1 MMKRLKTVIYGA
13 AVAGLCLSQVS
24 GVYASGLSQTTMN
37 TFWAEGETVLETETS
52 ESSTELES
60 ETASDPQTQESESV
74 PETEAPESES
84 VPETEVPESESVLQT
99 EAPESESVPETEVPE
114 SESVPETE
122 DPEPIKDGFVH
133 EDGHTY
139 YYQNG
144 VMLKNKELYDKN
156 NWYYFD
162 HTGKMAT
169 GWTKHHNKQ
178 YYYDKDGRMVHG
190 IYEIEGKKYGFDEWS
205 GVLLTGEHLFTD
217 KNDGYWY
224 YFYEKDDSKHKKG
237 EMAVGW
243 VKHHSKQYYYD
254 ENGVMVHHIVK
265 IDGKYYGFNEWTG
278 VLLTGEHYF
287 TDGSSDQWYYFYDVS
302 QDGKVKGE
310 MATGWTAHH
319 NNKYYYNDKGQMVHG
334 PHEIDGQLYMFDE
347 WLGTIRTGWL
357 PYHNEWYYMD
367 QMGVIQRGELQL
379 DGHWYYF
386 DEKTGITANKGLTYH
401 HNHWYYYNENGHM
414 QYGEKYVDGGW
425 RYFNE
430 YTGVMAIGW
439 TKHHG
444 NTYYYD
450 GGGKM
455 VHGKQTIDDR
465 DYYFDN
471 ITGILTGVDRA
482 YQNPSQYYQIQ
493 DSISLSGGGYN
504 LSIGY
509 EGLKVAYVMRALGMG
524 QGVGMPA
531 SGGAYYSVT
540 VANRVKAFQSGC
552 GLPATGIVDI
562 YTWKA
567 LGYSESDWYNLGAY
581 VSPLRINKD
590 STRSDCIEAMIQ
602 TAYGY
607 LGTDYIVGAAGA
619 PGTGIDCSGL
629 VMQALYGAGIDMS
642 PINPIRHSYPGYEYE
657 SRNIFSSP
665 KLKTV
670 SYGERQRG
678 DLIFYSNGNGVI
690 IHVAIY
696 LGNNQV
702 IEAWPNKVVVWPI
715 VNGQRSIIAGVRRPF
730 V

>member
-37 TFWAEGETVLETETS
+37 TFWAEGETVLETGTS

-278 VLLTGEHYF
+278 VLLTGEHYLQMEALTSGIIF
-287 TDGSSDQWYYFYDVS
+287 MMFPRTARSKARWRQAGRRITTISIIIMIKARWFMDRMKLMVSYICLMNGWERSGQAGCHTIMNGIIWIRWASSKEESSSW
-302 QDGKVKGE
+302 
-310 MATGWTAHH
+310 MATGIILM
-319 NNKYYYNDKGQMVHG
+319 KRQ
-334 PHEIDGQLYMFDE
+334 
-347 WLGTIRTGWL
+347 
-357 PYHNEWYYMD
+357 
-367 QMGVIQRGELQL
+367 
-379 DGHWYYF
+379 
-386 DEKTGITANKGLTYH
+386 GL
-401 HNHWYYYNENGHM
+401 
-414 QYGEKYVDGGW
+414 
-425 RYFNE
+425 R
-430 YTGVMAIGW
+430 
-439 TKHHG
+439 
-444 NTYYYD
+444 
-450 GGGKM
+450 
-455 VHGKQTIDDR
+455 
-465 DYYFDN
+465 
-471 ITGILTGVDRA
+471 
-482 YQNPSQYYQIQ
+482 QI
-493 DSISLSGGGYN
+493 
-504 LSIGY
+504 
-509 EGLKVAYVMRALGMG
+509 KV
-524 QGVGMPA
+524 
-531 SGGAYYSVT
+531 
-540 VANRVKAFQSGC
+540 
-552 GLPATGIVDI
+552 
-562 YTWKA
+562 
-567 LGYSESDWYNLGAY
+567 
-581 VSPLRINKD
+581 
-590 STRSDCIEAMIQ
+590 
-602 TAYGY
+602 
-607 LGTDYIVGAAGA
+607 
-619 PGTGIDCSGL
+619 
-629 VMQALYGAGIDMS
+629 
-642 PINPIRHSYPGYEYE
+642 
-657 SRNIFSSP
+657 
-665 KLKTV
+665 
-670 SYGERQRG
+670 
-678 DLIFYSNGNGVI
+678 
-690 IHVAIY
+690 
-696 LGNNQV
+696 
-702 IEAWPNKVVVWPI
+702 
-715 VNGQRSIIAGVRRPF
+715 
-730 V
+730 